1 MSSVTIVV
9 TYFAFLLG
17 FGVIIASILKK
28 RGVPDTLFLIIF
40 GLLVGPTLFS
50 IPAVSEF
57 IKLPEGAT
65 AIINVGLMGNI
76 PDFLRVLALILM
88 VFTGAFNLKMKTFK
102 QFSDVSIK
110 IAIIGALF
118 NIVFVGF
125 FAHFLLGYSVIHAL
139 LLASIISG
147 TGAGVVIS
155 FEKALSKY
163 ERPMTILKMESILN
177 SPLSI
182 IFPPGVFSIE
192 PVKYATQL
200 WQMIAVGVGA
210 GFIVGFAVSK
220 LLKKMIDEYTS
231 LFIVAISFVTYALA
245 ENVGGS
251 GILAVAVCGLITGN
265 LIFPEKQDVKHFD
278 DQFSEMLRISIFTL
292 FGAQVLL
299 TFNMAQVQTVIIL
312 FLLMF
317 FSRPI
322 FVIPL
327 VRRMK
332 ESFSRKETMLMC
344 FIAPRGSSEA
354 AMAPI
359 AAAALIAAGQA
370 GVAADMMNIIFM
382 LVILSVMFSTG
393 TAWLFSRSGSKLEV
407 VKIKKDETA
416 SLSDFVSRQSSGAAP
431 PAESGE
437 GPPEECEEPEEPE
450 PAPPP
455 RPEKKAK
462 ARAQKRK

>member
-182 IFPPGVFSIE
+182 IFPLLLLDLIALQPGVFSIE

-200 WQMIAVGVGA
+200 WVWG
-210 GFIVGFAVSK
+210 
-220 LLKKMIDEYTS
+220 
-231 LFIVAISFVTYALA
+231 
-245 ENVGGS
+245 
-251 GILAVAVCGLITGN
+251 
-265 LIFPEKQDVKHFD
+265 
-278 DQFSEMLRISIFTL
+278 R
-292 FGAQVLL
+292 
-299 TFNMAQVQTVIIL
+299 
-312 FLLMF
+312 
-317 FSRPI
+317 
-322 FVIPL
+322 
-327 VRRMK
+327 
-332 ESFSRKETMLMC
+332 
-344 FIAPRGSSEA
+344 
-354 AMAPI
+354 
-359 AAAALIAAGQA
+359 
-370 GVAADMMNIIFM
+370 
-382 LVILSVMFSTG
+382 
-393 TAWLFSRSGSKLEV
+393 
-407 VKIKKDETA
+407 A
-416 SLSDFVSRQSSGAAP
+416 S
-431 PAESGE
+431 
-437 GPPEECEEPEEPE
+437 
-450 PAPPP
+450 
-455 RPEKKAK
+455 
-462 ARAQKRK
+462 